1 MSAVLEIPDELAAR
15 IASRPD
21 GKDIALSV
29 LQEAFDDEEPEAD
42 HELMDDLRIG
52 WEQIKRGETVS
63 LDEART
69 YLKNYLDTR
78 FGQSG
83 K

>member
-29 LQEAFDDEEPEAD
+29 LQEAFDDEPE
-42 HELMDDLRIG
+42 EGDLLHHLQIG
-52 WEQIKRGETVS
+52 LEQAKRGQTVTVK
-63 LDEART
+63 EAMTRMRT
-69 YLKNYLDTR
+69 ALH
-78 FGQSG
+78 GEG
-83 K
+83 

>member
-29 LQEAFDDEEPEAD
+29 LQEAFHDAEPEAD
-42 HELMDDLRIG
+42 AELPHHLQIG
-52 WEQIKRGETVS
+52 LERVKRGQTVTI
-63 LDEART
+63 DEAMARVRAA
-69 YLKNYLDTR
+69 LQETR
-78 FGQSG
+78 
-83 K
+83 